1 MSKRDY
7 YQVLG
12 VEKSATAPEI
22 KKAYR
27 KLALKYH
34 PDRNPD
40 NKDAEEKFKEA
51 AQAYEV
57 LSDEKKKR
65 QYDQFGHAGLGGM
78 GGAGAHGGMNMD
90 DIFSNFGDIFG
101 DIFGG
106 GRSQRQRKSDPQARR
121 GHDLHKEMQ
130 ITLKDAF
137 LGTKKNTGYYHFVPC
152 ETCKGKGTAPGTTT
166 HQCSKCQGAG
176 QLNFRQ
182 GFFMY
187 SQTCDAC
194 GGQGYTIPSPCT
206 DCRGKSRKQVYES
219 IDLAIPAGVFNGA
232 ELRKT
237 AKGDAG
243 VYGGRSGDLLVRIQI
258 ATDKKFKRVGDDL
271 ICSMSL
277 TYPQLVLGSQVEI
290 TSIDG
295 TKQTIKIPKGCPVG
309 ERIII
314 PGKGFPQLRNKMR
327 GNLVVIT
334 QCHVPKKL
342 SADAKKKLT
351 EYSGIIGTD
360 TKETEGFISG
370 FFKKFLG

>member
-12 VEKSATAPEI
+12 VGKSAAAPEI

-106 GRSQRQRKSDPQARR
+106 GRSQRQRKSGPQARR
-121 GHDLHKEMQ
+121 GHDLYKEMQ
-130 ITLKDAF
+130 LTLKDAF
-137 LGTKKNTGYYHFVPC
+137 LGTKKNIGYYHFVPC

-258 ATDKKFKRVGDDL
+258 ATDKKFKRAGDDL